1 VKVEETGDEGQ
12 GLNKEDLRQVQGGQ
26 KEGCP
31 EDNLRKPQTQAEARM
46 SPPEESV
53 EGAHARGLF
62 EDRGKGSIEFE
73 VLGTRGKVLG
83 EKRGASLP

>member
-1 VKVEETGDEGQ
+1 
-12 GLNKEDLRQVQGGQ
+12 
-26 KEGCP
+26 
-31 EDNLRKPQTQAEARM
+31 M